1 MAEKVVG
8 NCWQCGG
15 PLEAGEF
22 GRETNCRGCGRPT
35 RVCRNCRWFSAGAP
49 DQCREPAAEPVLDKV
64 RANYCEFFEP
74 SSKAAAS
81 APANA
86 ADDLLKQAEE
96 LFKF

>member
-1 MAEKVVG
+1 VVEKVVG

-35 RVCRNCRWFSAGAP
+35 RVCRNCRWFSPGAP
-49 DQCREPAAEPVLDKV
+49 GQCREPMAEPVLDKV

-74 SSKAAAS
+74 SAEAAAK
-81 APANA
+81 APGNPP
-86 ADDLLKQAEE
+86 DDQLKQAED